1 MSKTAQDQLPMP
13 PDRVSSLSSRR
24 RTRAE
29 VGVAAGVEI
38 RVLGLLAPALVLH
51 VAKVCNGGC
60 IRSDVRLGDRGQRL
74 SRGARTIF
82 ALVLVAV
89 AVDKVLLVLELEHE
103 RENDEQLLDHLRVH
117 PLAKVDD
124 RRPLVGDRLR
134 LMGGVPLVEARD
146 EAGQVEDLDVG
157 LLLETKRVLLG
168 EVGEVRSGVA
178 ICSVRTEELK
188 SRLGE
193 SVSMRKGR
201 GVRQRRDAL

>member
-1 MSKTAQDQLPMP
+1 
-13 PDRVSSLSSRR
+13 
-24 RTRAE
+24 
-29 VGVAAGVEI
+29 VAAGVEI

-89 AVDKVLLVLELEHE
+89 AVDKVLLVLEHE

-201 GVRQRRDAL
+201 GARQRRDAL

>member
-1 MSKTAQDQLPMP
+1 MSTTAQDQLPMP

-60 IRSDVRLGDRGQRL
+60 SRADVRLGDRGQRL
-74 SRGARTIF
+74 SGGARTIF

-103 RENDEQLLDHLRVH
+103 REDEQYDHLRVH

-201 GVRQRRDAL
+201 GARQRRDAL